1 MLWFLWC
8 NILQPKYESLRLFSC
23 HSNVGCVWVWLWWYV
38 CLLCHSVCLWIFVCV
53 YAPTVVFFQHL
64 LVAHL
69 SWCVIPHSTHCS
81 YFLQTEFTFSSNNS
95 YMTELHTNHFSL
107 AFSSSRCHIALIFF
121 LFNCLEWNQN
131 ARDSERWTIEAHAVV
146 LRVQHRKC
154 IFFPLW
160 HTISSC
166 WFALCIVTEYYHFGR
181 FSCSSCK
188 ALKFKQEKKIWDREQ
203 KK

>member
-23 HSNVGCVWVWLWWYV
+23 HSNVVCVCVTVSVCVVVSLMPQCMSMGICV
-38 CLLCHSVCLWIFVCV
+38 CLHSNSCIFPTFVGGTSFLVCHSSFH
-53 YAPTVVFFQHL
+53 P
-64 LVAHL
+64 
-69 SWCVIPHSTHCS
+69 
-81 YFLQTEFTFSSNNS
+81 LQLFSSNWIYIFIQQFIYDRTAHKPFFSRIFQLPMS
-95 YMTELHTNHFSL
+95 YRPYF
-107 AFSSSRCHIALIFF
+107 FF

-154 IFFPLW
+154 IFFSLW

-166 WFALCIVTEYYHFGR
+166 WFALCIVTE
-181 FSCSSCK
+181 
-188 ALKFKQEKKIWDREQ
+188 
-203 KK
+203 

>member
-1 MLWFLWC
+1 M
-8 NILQPKYESLRLFSC
+8 ISLVQHFAAEIWEFAIVFMSFER
-23 HSNVGCVWVWLWWYV
+23 CVCVTAYFCV
-38 CLLCHSVCLWIFVCV
+38 CLLCHRVCVWVFVCV
-53 YAPTVVFFQHL
+53 YTPTVVFFQHL

-69 SWCVIPHSTHCS
+69 SRCVIPHSTTHCS

-154 IFFPLW
+154 IFFHYGTRFPAVDLHCALW
-160 HTISSC
+160 PNTIISADSA
-166 WFALCIVTEYYHFGR
+166 ALVARHWN
-181 FSCSSCK
+181 
-188 ALKFKQEKKIWDREQ
+188 LNKKKMRDRDQ